1 MDAFISHSSKNRLL
15 ARKVE
20 ASLAAAGLK
29 AWLDDS
35 DLNLGAL
42 LRSELQKQIGG
53 SRTVVLLWS
62 KPASQSRWI
71 NAEWLTAY
79 HLDKFIV
86 PCKLDDTLLPQCLQS
101 TVYMPLGRGSRAS
114 LERVTRAVREAPAAR
129 NDVLPPMRSE
139 SADLA
144 AAIATTAND
153 QQLMTDA
160 LLARDLDKASELQQ
174 LLDDVM
180 TKATRAWPFDPVVVN
195 LDGYHQK
202 NAYMLKYWD
211 AIQAGRAPADPLLVD
226 AERRFFDSLAIDPA
240 DPAALNGLGSVLILE
255 RELEAAEFFVVA
267 AIKAAKARGL
277 SSYPAAE
284 QDLQLIR
291 SYRQAGRT

>member
-86 PCKLDDTLLPQCLQS
+86 PCKLDD
-101 TVYMPLGRGSRAS
+101 R
-114 LERVTRAVREAPAAR
+114 
-129 NDVLPPMRSE
+129 
-139 SADLA
+139 
-144 AAIATTAND
+144 
-153 QQLMTDA
+153 
-160 LLARDLDKASELQQ
+160 
-174 LLDDVM
+174 
-180 TKATRAWPFDPVVVN
+180 
-195 LDGYHQK
+195 
-202 NAYMLKYWD
+202 
-211 AIQAGRAPADPLLVD
+211 
-226 AERRFFDSLAIDPA
+226 
-240 DPAALNGLGSVLILE
+240 
-255 RELEAAEFFVVA
+255 
-267 AIKAAKARGL
+267 
-277 SSYPAAE
+277 
-284 QDLQLIR
+284 
-291 SYRQAGRT
+291 